1 MEFVEK
7 NNEIQDQQAFLEL
20 LASDLQPFYEP
31 RLPYHNWDEH
41 IVSGM
46 EAITKVCSEAQAKGH
61 PVNTFMAQVAYM
73 GHDAGYPHDTIN
85 PDIWKEYGSKEAYSA
100 HIMEVLLTTYKVS
113 PAFIDGV
120 RTCIMFTKMD
130 EQLPEDI
137 DEELANTATA
147 VRMTDLF
154 NVFGSYKGF
163 VINSFKLMEEDRIYG
178 RERNLAEFKK
188 ITKFVLTTFLDVKFL
203 PISSCKVTDA
213 LSNVERF
220 TKDTPSK
227 LVRVLGSYAS
237 RFASLLNK
245 DAA

>member
-1 MEFVEK
+1 MEFIK
-7 NNEIQDQQAFLEL
+7 DNDEIQDEAAFLEL
-20 LASDLQPFYEP
+20 LALDLKPFYEP

-46 EAITKVCSEAQAKGH
+46 EVIAEVCSEAQTKGH
-61 PVNTFMAQVAYM
+61 SVNTFMAQVAYM

-85 PDIWKEYGSKEAYSA
+85 PDIWEEHGSKEAYSA
-100 HIMEVLLTTYKVS
+100 HIMGVLLASYNVS
-113 PAFIDGV
+113 PEFIDGV
-120 RTCIMFTKMD
+120 KTCIMFTKMD
-130 EQLPEDI
+130 EQLPAHI

-147 VRMTDLF
+147 VRMTDLY
-154 NVFGSYKGF
+154 NIFGSYKGF

-188 ITKFVLTTFLDVKFL
+188 ITKFVLSNFLDVNFL
-203 PISSCKVTDA
+203 PVGSCKVADA
-213 LSNVERF
+213 LNNVERF

-227 LVRVLGSYAS
+227 LVRVLGSYAN